1 MRSFLPGVDS
11 PGEVTAMARE
21 RVITPEMWADQ
32 QRRIDATPGARDYMR
47 KVAAALTLVAL
58 SGRTVKQAA
67 KAAGVDGDIVQEVL
81 DMAHKATRP
90 RRRRKATR
98 GLGKKRTAASRKTSR
113 TR

>member
-1 MRSFLPGVDS
+1 
-11 PGEVTAMARE
+11 
-21 RVITPEMWADQ
+21 
-32 QRRIDATPGARDYMR
+32 MR

-67 KAAGVDGDIVQEVL
+67 RAAGVDEDIVQEVL

-98 GLGKKRTAASRKTSR
+98 DRVLGKRDAAASRKK
-113 TR
+113 

>member
-1 MRSFLPGVDS
+1 
-11 PGEVTAMARE
+11 MAKKRG
-21 RVITPEMWADQ
+21 ITPEMLADQ

-67 KAAGVDGDIVQEVL
+67 KAAGVDEDIVQEVL
-81 DMAHKATRP
+81 DMAHKAARP

-98 GLGKKRTAASRKTSR
+98 GGAARARKP
-113 TR
+113 

>member
-1 MRSFLPGVDS
+1 
-11 PGEVTAMARE
+11 MAKE

-67 KAAGVDGDIVQEVL
+67 KAADVDENIIQQVL
-81 DMAHKATRP
+81 DMADKARRP

-98 GLGKKRTAASRKTSR
+98 DRVLGKRDATASRR
-113 TR
+113 R

>member
-1 MRSFLPGVDS
+1 
-11 PGEVTAMARE
+11 MAKG

-67 KAAGVDGDIVQEVL
+67 KAADVGEDIVQEVL

-98 GLGKKRTAASRKTSR
+98 GRVLGKRGAAASRKKQAR
-113 TR
+113 AR